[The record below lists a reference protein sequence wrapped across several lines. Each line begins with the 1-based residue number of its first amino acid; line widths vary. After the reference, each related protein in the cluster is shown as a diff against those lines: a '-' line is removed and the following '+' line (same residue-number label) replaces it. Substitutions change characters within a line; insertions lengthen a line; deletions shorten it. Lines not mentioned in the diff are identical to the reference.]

1 MEGTEMLTYFQE
13 KDLVRISD
21 QQPANWEEA
30 IRISC
35 DNLIEKEIINQIY
48 VDEVVAAFHKYG
60 PYIVIVPGVAMP
72 QSTDKSEGVFG
83 TAIAFTKF
91 KEKIY
96 FEAGN
101 EEKQAKLFFTLAA
114 KNPDEHMANIA
125 TLSDLLMTDG
135 VIEALENIE
144 SITDFEAL
152 LQANWT

>member
-1 MEGTEMLTYFQE
+1 MLTYFRD

-21 QQPANWEEA
+21 KQPANWEEA

-35 DNLIEKEIINQIY
+35 ENLIEKELIDGVY
-48 VDEVVAAFHKYG
+48 VDEVVEAVRQYG

-72 QSTDKSEGVFG
+72 HSTAKSAGVFG

-91 KEKIY
+91 HDKIY

-125 TLSDLLMTDG
+125 ALSDLLMTDG
-135 VIEALENIE
+135 VIESLEMIE
-144 SITDFEAL
+144 SLADFEAL
-152 LQANWT
+152 VEKVK